1 MTLSTYATLKTAIA
15 SYLERTDLTSQIVDA
30 ITLAQSKMYRGVM
43 NLDGRTWRIP
53 PLRVRDM
60 ITTANITI
68 TSGAG
73 SLPSG
78 WLESV
83 RLWPG
88 GTDEPDLEYIPP
100 QDFYKYAGAHQTSGT
115 ITGYTIEGATIRT
128 LPAASDTIASVHY
141 AIFTAM
147 SADADHDWIV
157 DNAPHVYLYGA
168 LAEAW
173 GFIGGNDNEQMKYEG
188 MFAQAIHGL
197 NAQYGQAQR
206 SGSSL
211 IMRPKAVV

>member
-1 MTLSTYATLKTAIA
+1 MAITTYAELKTAIA
-15 SYLERTDLTSQIVDA
+15 NWIERSDLTSRIPEFIA
-30 ITLAQSKMYRGVM
+30 LAQSKMYRGVM

-68 TSGAG
+68 TDGAG
-73 SLPSG
+73 TLPSG

-88 GTDEPDLEYIPP
+88 GSFEPDMEYIAP
-100 QDFYKYAGAHQTSGT
+100 QDFYKLSGAHETSGT
-115 ITGYTIEGATIRT
+115 ITGYTLEGSTIRT
-128 LPAASDTIASVHY
+128 LPAVSDTIASAHY
-141 AIFTAM
+141 AAFTAM
-147 SADADHDWIV
+147 SADSDVDWV
-157 DNAPHVYLYGA
+157 LTNAPHVYLNGA

-173 GFIGGNDNEQMKYEG
+173 GYIGDDGQQMKWDG
-188 MFAQAIHGL
+188 QFAAGIHAL

-206 SGSSL
+206 SGSAL
-211 IMRPKAVV
+211 IARAKAIV